1 MVALALT
8 QITVARRSALSR
20 DVRGK
25 FRVGSGAPTT
35 RARAR
40 VASRRREQSRRAN
53 RVAWDTRWI
62 RRIGMTREG
71 AERASARTRRARGNV
86 VRNTEDARVADG
98 TRTARRARGDG
109 DESASI
115 ARRPIAGSVRTTRA
129 RGSGLGRDSWI
140 GRDRSGTMACC
151 DRSARSKCARKTDW
165 SFVVCFRSRVG
176 RKTVKARAAVKVA
189 ASSDL
194 KFDDDWKKSS
204 VPVHLASLFGW
215 VIPSASPC
223 PAFENN
229 ASLFQ
234 VFSDRIGANLAN
246 FPQGP
251 AADDKIWLYMLT
263 WHMGLF
269 ACMMFG
275 QIGVQA
281 RKQGY
286 FN

>member
-1 MVALALT
+1 MGTAARSRRTMVALALT

-20 DVRGK
+20 DVR
-25 FRVGSGAPTT
+25 V
-35 RARAR
+35 
-40 VASRRREQSRRAN
+40 
-53 RVAWDTRWI
+53 
-62 RRIGMTREG
+62 
-71 AERASARTRRARGNV
+71 
-86 VRNTEDARVADG
+86 
-98 TRTARRARGDG
+98 
-109 DESASI
+109 
-115 ARRPIAGSVRTTRA
+115 
-129 RGSGLGRDSWI
+129 
-140 GRDRSGTMACC
+140 
-151 DRSARSKCARKTDW
+151 
-165 SFVVCFRSRVG
+165 

-215 VIPSASPC
+215 VVPSASPC
-223 PAFENN
+223 P
-229 ASLFQ
+229 

>member
-1 MVALALT
+1 MGTAALSRRTMVALALT

-20 DVRGK
+20 DVR
-25 FRVGSGAPTT
+25 
-35 RARAR
+35 
-40 VASRRREQSRRAN
+40 
-53 RVAWDTRWI
+53 
-62 RRIGMTREG
+62 
-71 AERASARTRRARGNV
+71 
-86 VRNTEDARVADG
+86 
-98 TRTARRARGDG
+98 
-109 DESASI
+109 
-115 ARRPIAGSVRTTRA
+115 
-129 RGSGLGRDSWI
+129 
-140 GRDRSGTMACC
+140 
-151 DRSARSKCARKTDW
+151 
-165 SFVVCFRSRVG
+165 G

-215 VIPSASPC
+215 VVPSASPC

-234 VFSDRIGANLAN
+234 VFSDRIGPNLAN

>member
-1 MVALALT
+1 MGTAALSRRTMVALALT

-20 DVRGK
+20 DVR
-25 FRVGSGAPTT
+25 
-35 RARAR
+35 
-40 VASRRREQSRRAN
+40 
-53 RVAWDTRWI
+53 
-62 RRIGMTREG
+62 
-71 AERASARTRRARGNV
+71 
-86 VRNTEDARVADG
+86 
-98 TRTARRARGDG
+98 
-109 DESASI
+109 
-115 ARRPIAGSVRTTRA
+115 
-129 RGSGLGRDSWI
+129 
-140 GRDRSGTMACC
+140 
-151 DRSARSKCARKTDW
+151 
-165 SFVVCFRSRVG
+165 G

-223 PAFENN
+223 PAFPDN
-229 ASLFQ
+229 ASLFEL
-234 VFSDRIGANLAN
+234 FSERISANLAN

-286 FN
+286 FD